1 MSEARKGEGEFLSA
15 AQAMRAELVAW
26 RAGHPAASFDE
37 IAEEV
42 RKRRQVLMGQ
52 LLAELAGQHGV
63 GEVLMAG
70 SCPQCGGML
79 HYKGEKERRVL
90 HPEGQ
95 PQLERGCHH
104 CDQCGHGFFPSG

>member
-1 MSEARKGEGEFLSA
+1 MSRQGESETSFVTAAKAMQEA
-15 AQAMRAELVAW
+15 LVAW

-42 RKRRQVLMGQ
+42 RKRREVLMGQ
-52 LLAELAGQHGV
+52 LLTELASQYGV
-63 GEVLMAG
+63 GEVLVER
-70 SCPQCGGML
+70 SCPQCGGAL
-79 HYKGEKERRVL
+79 HYKGEKVRRVL

-95 PQLERGCHH
+95 PQLERGYHH

>member
-1 MSEARKGEGEFLSA
+1 MKQSMEGTGSFVVAAKAMHEA
-15 AQAMRAELVAW
+15 LVEW
-26 RAGHPAASFDE
+26 RAAHGEASFDE

-42 RKRRQVLMGQ
+42 RKHRQVLMGQ

-63 GEVLMAG
+63 GEVLVER

-79 HYKGEKERRVL
+79 HYKGEKERTVL

-95 PQLERGCHH
+95 PQLKRGYHH
-104 CDQCGHGFFPSG
+104 CDQCGHGFSPSG